1 MLLLVSLGIGILFVS
16 FMGNF
21 GTRVTQSTHPVTFVV
36 SIPDYDKESSRIP
49 VHLTGMD
56 INGDAVDRTIYL
68 AHSGVDVELLKG
80 RYHAEVVGSPISSTG
95 MIYEIPTSTINFTLG
110 EDLDPDEGYSMPSSL
125 ALVFTP
131 IDDQNMT
138 DQKIED
144 ALSWARKDEE
154 AGLDIGKLEAA
165 AKSRQQRG
173 IEESTNS
180 EPQPQEEE
188 QPAPEAGPA
197 PEGEPEAEAAPTPEG
212 KPESETTQEGESA
225 PEGENT
231 PEEAPAP

>member
-1 MLLLVSLGIGILFVS
+1 MLLLVSLGIGLLFVS

-21 GTRVTQSTHPVTFVV
+21 STHVTQSTHPVTFVV
-36 SIPDYDKESSRIP
+36 NISNYDKGSSRIP
-49 VHLTGMD
+49 MHITGTD
-56 INGDAVDRTIYL
+56 INGDTVDETIFL

-95 MIYEIPTSTINFTLG
+95 VIYEIPTSTINFTLG
-110 EDLDPDEGYSMPSSL
+110 DDLDPGEGYRMPNSL

-131 IDDQNMT
+131 IDAQNMT

-165 AKSRQQRG
+165 AKARQQSG
-173 IEESTNS
+173 IEGTASPEAQTQDEGEQPAQPEES
-180 EPQPQEEE
+180 
-188 QPAPEAGPA
+188 PAPEAA
-197 PEGEPEAEAAPTPEG
+197 PEAE
-212 KPESETTQEGESA
+212 PESETTQEGESA